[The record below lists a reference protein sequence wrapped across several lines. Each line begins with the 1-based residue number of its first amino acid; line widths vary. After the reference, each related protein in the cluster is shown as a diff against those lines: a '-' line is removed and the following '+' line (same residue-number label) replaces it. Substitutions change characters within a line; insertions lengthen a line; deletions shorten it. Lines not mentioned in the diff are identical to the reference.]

1 MATTQSKL
9 KTGWKKLPLP
19 ARVIIVGGAAY
30 ATYKII
36 NSLFG
41 QNVKKAPVDYGQ
53 IPAVYQTTGGQS
65 VLWDADPLAKE
76 LAAKLEGYNFYTYPE
91 TVSKILPLNKDQ
103 ASLLYNHY
111 NTYYA
116 KDYPTLTTLIAN
128 EWGDWSGKY
137 NEAVAHLRSFG
148 LNDGYKNLG
157 KPTNRGLQA
166 LRKLGYKI

>member
-1 MATTQSKL
+1 MTQSKL

-19 ARVIIVGGAAY
+19 VRGLIIAGGAY

-36 NSLFG
+36 NDIFG
-41 QNVKKAPVDYGQ
+41 TNVKKAPVNYGQ
-53 IPAVYQTTGGQS
+53 IPGVYQTTGGQT

-76 LAAKLEGYNFYTYPE
+76 LASKLEGYNLYTYPE
-91 TVSKILPLNKDQ
+91 TVEKILPLNKDQ

-137 NEAVAHLRSFG
+137 AQAVNHLRSFG
-148 LNDGYKNLG
+148 LNESG
-157 KPTNRGLQA
+157 KPTNRGLTA
-166 LRKLGYKI
+166 LRNCGHKI

>member
-9 KTGWKKLPLP
+9 KKGWKKIPL
-19 ARVIIVGGAAY
+19 AGRVIIVGGAAF

-41 QNVKKAPVDYGQ
+41 TNVKKAPVNYGQ
-53 IPAVYQTTGGQS
+53 IPTVYSTTGGQQ
-65 VLWDADPLAKE
+65 VLWDPDPLAKE
-76 LAAKLEGYNFYTYPE
+76 IHTNIEGYNFYTYPD
-91 TVSKILPLNKDQ
+91 TMQKISALNKDQ

-116 KDYPTLTTLIAN
+116 KEYPTLTQLIKA
-128 EWGDWSGKY
+128 EWTWEQPYLD
-137 NEAVAHLRSFG
+137 AVAHLQSFG

-157 KPTNRGLQA
+157 KPTNRGLNA
-166 LRKLGYKI
+166 LRALGYKI

>member
-1 MATTQSKL
+1 MATTRSKL

-19 ARVIIVGGAAY
+19 VRGLIVAGGAY
-30 ATYKII
+30 AVYRII
-36 NSLFG
+36 NNLTG
-41 QNVKKAPVDYGQ
+41 GNVEKAPVNYGQ
-53 IPAVYQTTGGQS
+53 IPVVYSTTGGQS

-76 LAAKLEGYNFYTYPE
+76 LAAKLEGYNLYTYPE
-91 TVSKILPLNKDQ
+91 TVQKILPLNKDQ

-128 EWGDWSGKY
+128 EWGDWTGKY

-148 LNDGYKNLG
+148 LNDGFKNMG
-157 KPTNRGLQA
+157 KPTNRGLNA
-166 LRKLGYKI
+166 LRALGYKI